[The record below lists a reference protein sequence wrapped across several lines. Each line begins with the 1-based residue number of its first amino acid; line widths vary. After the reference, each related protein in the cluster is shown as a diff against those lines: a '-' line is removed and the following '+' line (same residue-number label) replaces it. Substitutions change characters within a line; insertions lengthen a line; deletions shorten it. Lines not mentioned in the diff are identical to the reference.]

1 MSSTS
6 RHSQP
11 KSQEEAALERD
22 LSLGQLVLER
32 SQTATIATKT
42 AEDIKQEE
50 LLRRAAEKRN
60 NIDDIG
66 AVPAPAVVRR
76 PYANT
81 RKKAPDTAATKA
93 VGTNTTQADD
103 QRQKDELAL
112 LSIVAK
118 RSSAASRE
126 EADLAKK
133 QILLNPGNPGGDY
146 DYDVSEKVDANPI
159 EDNPMEYDNET
170 GRPSSKHSLPPGS
183 LTPGAYSGAV
193 GAKYEAVKPVRLDL
207 LGTSSHHPGE
217 EEEEARARAEQQKQG
232 VITNEEA
239 QQQPTDSIIP
249 LEEKQKPSRSRKLI
263 AAAAMGCLLLVVII
277 ILAIVIPLSVG
288 GGKEESPPS
297 LENSQ
302 ELSIDKALLPN
313 APNSTWDSIQDNL
326 DSPQYKAY
334 NWLTLDPNL
343 HLYETW
349 QKEQR
354 FALATFYYSF
364 NGPKWRFKDPL
375 TQNEWLSYETNE
387 CEWGVYLPKTTD
399 NHHVICNDDDI
410 VRLISVTEQGGM
422 KGSVPIELSLLGSL
436 QGLDLSDNV
445 LQTNLTDL
453 LPIIHMPEGFQSLE
467 AIHCTNCRLEGSLPP
482 ELWDWTNLRVLWLQE
497 NSLTG
502 TISTAIQQLSRL
514 RALELF
520 DNKLSGPIP
529 SEVGLVTS
537 LKNLGLRL
545 NSLTSVPSELGLLTN
560 LVDLGL
566 GDNEMSY
573 PGFSSELAKLTNL
586 RHLNLVNLNR
596 KGTNDS
602 SEHALTI
609 PTEVGLMAAL
619 EVLDA
624 ERNGW
629 MGAIPSEIGNLSRL
643 TDLHLRRNRLSNTAP
658 TELGRMSALETLYLT
673 NNQFTGSIPS
683 ELGQITSLHALLL
696 VDNGFQKHFPLELCQ
711 RDYSEL
717 LTDWCE
723 SRDECCNGN

>member
-6 RHSQP
+6 RHPQP

-60 NIDDIG
+60 NNDNIG
-66 AVPAPAVVRR
+66 DVPAPAVVRR

-81 RKKAPDTAATKA
+81 RKKAPDTATTTA
-93 VGTNTTQADD
+93 VSTNTTEDDD

-133 QILLNPGNPGGDY
+133 QILLNPGNPGDY

-193 GAKYEAVKPVRLDL
+193 GANYEAVKPVRLDL
-207 LGTSSHHPGE
+207 LGTSSHHPG

-239 QQQPTDSIIP
+239 QQQPTESIIP
-249 LEEKQKPSRSRKLI
+249 LEEKQKPSRNRKLI

-297 LENSQ
+297 LENTQ

-334 NWLTLDPNL
+334 NWLTLDPSL

-354 FALATFYYSF
+354 FALATFYYAF

-410 VRLISVTEQGGM
+410 VRLISVTEQGGL
-422 KGSVPIELSLLGSL
+422 KGSVPLELSLLGSL

-445 LQTNLTDL
+445 LQTNLTNL
-453 LPIIHMPEGFQSLE
+453 LPIIHMPEWFQSLE

-545 NSLTSVPSELGLLTN
+545 NSFTSAPSELGLLTN

-566 GDNEMSY
+566 GDNEMSH

-596 KGTNDS
+596 KGTNDN

-643 TDLHLRRNRLSNTAP
+643 TDLHLRRNRLSNTMP

-683 ELGQITSLHALLL
+683 ELGQITSLHALLF
-696 VDNGFQKHFPLELCQ
+696 VDNSFQKHFPLELCQ
-711 RDYSEL
+711 RDFSEL

-723 SRDECCNGN
+723 SRDECCIGN